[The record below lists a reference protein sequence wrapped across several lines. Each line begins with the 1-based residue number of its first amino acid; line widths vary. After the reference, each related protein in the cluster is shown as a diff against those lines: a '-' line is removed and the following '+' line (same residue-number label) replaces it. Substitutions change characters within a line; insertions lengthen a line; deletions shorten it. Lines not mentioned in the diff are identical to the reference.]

1 MKKRPNS
8 IINTFLAFFIGIL
21 STVAFFQEI
30 EATANTSDIGHL
42 YNTGKD
48 IGYSKNN
55 EIEENDI
62 HNGWTLGEFSVSGY
76 TNVKK
81 ENTEHYVFTK
91 SADSKLDLYFAL
103 NQDIEQL
110 NGNENLSISEDTNGS
125 DKELKVSKT
134 NFGQGALIIKRNNP
148 LNSDEEAVVI
158 TNFLSEKAK
167 KNESIL
173 AYEFN
178 DGEYKVNL
186 DYEIKETDGKKTNYT
201 NYKITFEF
209 TVQSEQINDGNE
221 TRYSV
226 SNGAVNT
233 GHDNGFSEEN
243 KITGDDPHFGYEVG
257 EFFVKGFTSYADDD
271 KTNPVFLKNV
281 GDQISLW
288 FNLKHDIADI
298 KGDGTLKVNSDGNGY
313 DEYFGIEKT
322 DFGKGM
328 LIIRKTNYQNVKEKP
343 ILFNDYLAAK
353 ASESADT
360 EVYLFEEGD
369 YEVALD
375 YELRNASS
383 LFPSYHNY
391 RIFFKFSVRNSNCMI
406 FPFDS
411 VTKAELINSSITPN
425 GFYLDLA
432 KSRYLDINVKRA
444 VLVPNGDDY
453 TEDIRSN
460 KSAKDGDQYTDEGIY
475 YITVNNKY
483 TGEQTTK
490 TIYVGTDPVLQAHY
504 TTNLP
509 IAEIKSL
516 LSQGAV
522 INENGEINLPQTEEK
537 TTEPSETADE
547 ASLNTTNSTVLDNQQ
562 SDDKTTENNG
572 AIFLIIAIAAVIIIL
587 VVIIIAIFV
596 KKRKTKNAEENN
608 TEQNGEKDDQ

>member
-1 MKKRPNS
+1 MKRPTS
-8 IINTFLAFFIGIL
+8 IINTCLAFFIGAL
-21 STVAFFQEI
+21 STFAFFQEV
-30 EATANTSDIGHL
+30 EAAANTIDIGHL

-48 IGYSKNN
+48 TGYYKND
-55 EIEENDI
+55 EIEESDI
-62 HNGWTLGEFSVSGY
+62 HNSWTLGKFSVSGY
-76 TNVKK
+76 IDV
-81 ENTEHYVFTK
+81 NTEKTDHYVFTK
-91 SADSKLDLYFAL
+91 SANSKLSLYFDL
-103 NQDIEQL
+103 NQDINQL

-125 DKELKVSKT
+125 DKDLNVSKT

-148 LNSDEEAVVI
+148 LNSEEEAVVI
-158 TNFLSEKAK
+158 TNFLNEKAK

-201 NYKITFEF
+201 NYKISFGF
-209 TVQSEQINDGNE
+209 TVQSEQNNDSSE

-271 KTNPVFLKNV
+271 KTNLVFLKNV

-328 LIIRKTNYQNVKEKP
+328 LIIRKTNYQNVKEQP

-375 YELRNASS
+375 YELKNTSS
-383 LFPSYHNY
+383 FFPSYHNY

-453 TEDIRSN
+453 TEDIRFN

-509 IAEIKSL
+509 ITEIKSL
-516 LSQGAV
+516 LNQGAV
-522 INENGEINLPQTEEK
+522 INEKGEISLPQTEKEI
-537 TTEPSETADE
+537 TEPSETVNETA
-547 ASLNTTNSTVLDNQQ
+547 LNTTNSTVSDIQQ

-572 AIFLIIAIAAVIIIL
+572 TIFLIIAVAATIILL
-587 VVIIIAIFV
+587 VVIITVISAN
-596 KKRKTKNAEENN
+596 KKKSRNAAKNKTEH
-608 TEQNGEKDDQ
+608 NGENGNQ

>member
-1 MKKRPNS
+1 
-8 IINTFLAFFIGIL
+8 
-21 STVAFFQEI
+21 
-30 EATANTSDIGHL
+30 

-48 IGYSKNN
+48 TGYSKNN
-55 EIEENDI
+55 EIEESDI
-62 HNGWTLGEFSVSGY
+62 HNGWTLGKFSVSGY
-76 TNVKK
+76 TDI
-81 ENTEHYVFTK
+81 NTENADHYVFTK
-91 SADSKLDLYFAL
+91 SADSKLDLYFEL
-103 NQDIEQL
+103 NQDINAL
-110 NGNENLSISEDTNGS
+110 NGNEHLSINEDTNGS
-125 DKELKVSKT
+125 DKNLNVSKT
-134 NFGQGALIIKRNNP
+134 NFGQGALIVKRNNP
-148 LNSDEEAVVI
+148 FNSDEEAVVI

-167 KNESIL
+167 RNESIL

-186 DYEIKETDGKKTNYT
+186 DYEIKETDGKKTKYT
-201 NYKITFEF
+201 NYKISFSF
-209 TVQSEQINDGNE
+209 TVQSEENDNSSE

-233 GHDNGFSEEN
+233 GHDNGFSGEN
-243 KITGDDPHFGYEVG
+243 KITGNDPHFGYEVG

-288 FNLKHDIADI
+288 FNIKHDIADI

-328 LIIRKTNYQNVKEKP
+328 LIIRKTNYQNVKEEP
-343 ILFNDYLAAK
+343 ILFNDYLVAK

-375 YELRNASS
+375 YELKNASS

-432 KSRYLDINVKRA
+432 KSRYLDINVKKA

-453 TEDIRSN
+453 TEDIRFN
-460 KSAKDGDQYTDEGIY
+460 KSAKDGDQYTDEGVY

-483 TGEQTTK
+483 TGEQTSK

-522 INENGEINLPQTEEK
+522 INEKGEISLPQTGEEI
-537 TTEPSETADE
+537 TEPMVTSSETA
-547 ASLNTTNSTVLDNQQ
+547 LNTTNLTVSDNQQ
-562 SDDKTTENNG
+562 SDDKSTENNN
-572 AIFLIIAIAAVIIIL
+572 AIVLIIAIAAAIIIL
-587 VVIIIAIFV
+587 AVIMIVVTTR
-596 KKRKTKNAEENN
+596 KRKSTNTSKSN
-608 TEQNGEKDDQ
+608 TEQNEEKENQ